1 MGSGYEE
8 WTRDV
13 GPDGAFLLLKI
24 YQGIFRDVFDAAG
37 KLKVFTQEGW
47 EEGWVSQKR
56 REAEPPELE
65 PSGPV
70 TDEDILF

>member
-1 MGSGYEE
+1 M
-8 WTRDV
+8 
-13 GPDGAFLLLKI
+13 
-24 YQGIFRDVFDAAG
+24 FDAAG

-47 EEGWVSQKR
+47 EEWWVSQER
-56 REAEPPELE
+56 REGEPPELE